1 MSRLRVGKKLEP
13 AKKTWKSISKKVQS
27 KVHKLNIP
35 KSIEATFK
43 HLLAI
48 LHSLHHLIPSR
59 GRRRP
64 SLPSNNYHVHHCKKN
79 MSAIR
84 IDNLFTEPSSVH
96 AHDQGKTS
104 RGKEVIIDSSMDTIE
119 DAWKALDAKTPEL
132 HVDQKVEEF
141 IAKFR
146 EEMRLQKERSLQEF
160 LEMLARGCR
169 HYYLSPLFCVLHFD
183 LLFLFFINFRFC

>member
-1 MSRLRVGKKLEP
+1 
-13 AKKTWKSISKKVQS
+13 
-27 KVHKLNIP
+27 
-35 KSIEATFK
+35 
-43 HLLAI
+43 
-48 LHSLHHLIPSR
+48 
-59 GRRRP
+59 
-64 SLPSNNYHVHHCKKN
+64 

-119 DAWKALDAKTPEL
+119 DAWKAVVAKTPEL

-160 LEMLARGCR
+160 LEMLA
-169 HYYLSPLFCVLHFD
+169 
-183 LLFLFFINFRFC
+183 